1 MSLGTEAVGAARSQ
15 PPRFRWGERGQAT
28 VEAAFALPV
37 LLVLALMLLQPGIL
51 LYDRMVMANAA
62 AEGAR
67 FLSTSQAGA
76 QEVEDF
82 VRRRLGAVP
91 PQDLFHCHD
100 GGCTWRIEQSGGE
113 GDAEARVLIFNEA
126 RPLPL
131 IDYGAAALGLTNG
144 AGHFEIQVEA
154 TVPTQPAWALDSSL
168 GLDPQA
174 WVAARD

>member
-1 MSLGTEAVGAARSQ
+1 MCSGTEAKGAR
-15 PPRFRWGERGQAT
+15 PGWGVRGQAT

-51 LYDRMVMANAA
+51 LYDRMVMENAA

-67 FLSTSQAGA
+67 FLATSQPGA

-100 GGCTWRIEQSGGE
+100 GGCTWQIEQSGGE
-113 GDAEARVLIFNEA
+113 GAAEARVRIRNEVQ
-126 RPLPL
+126 PLPL
-131 IDYGAAALGLTNG
+131 IDYGAALLGLTNG
-144 AGHFEIQVEA
+144 AGRFELEVEA
-154 TVPTQPAWALDSSL
+154 MVPTQPAWALDTSL

-174 WVAARD
+174 WVTARDA